1 MDENNTNQAQNNGTQ
16 QEVQQQQTATQE
28 VKPSASANNSTDDT
42 PKFSQSQLNAI
53 IKDRV
58 STLNQKIA
66 DLNSQLSA
74 EKGKVA
80 DLTSRVEDFTNKD
93 LVNKHG
99 IPEQFADYAIFEA
112 KKLTADGKKTFEDA
126 IKEVATKNASMFG
139 IQTASNGQSTQTQ
152 GNPNQVQGRQ
162 PVTVGNTNTQG
173 NANNSC
179 NTVDAE
185 VKAFL
190 DKKFGKRR

>member
-1 MDENNTNQAQNNGTQ
+1 MDDNNTNQAQNNGTQ
-16 QEVQQQQTATQE
+16 QEVQSQQTATQE
-28 VKPSASANNSTDDT
+28 VKASASTNNSTDDT

-66 DLNSQLSA
+66 DLNSQLSV

-80 DLTSRVEDFTNKD
+80 DLTTKVEDFTNKD
-93 LVNKHG
+93 LVSKQG
-99 IPEQFADYAIFEA
+99 IPEQFTDFAIFEA

-139 IQTASNGQSTQTQ
+139 IQTSSNGNSNSNVNNPSSHQITQPVYKGNSSTQG
-152 GNPNQVQGRQ
+152 GNAQTNSIDAQVQ
-162 PVTVGNTNTQG
+162 
-173 NANNSC
+173 
-179 NTVDAE
+179 
-185 VKAFL
+185 AFL
-190 DKKFGKRR
+190 ESKKKRR

>member
-1 MDENNTNQAQNNGTQ
+1 MDDNNTNQEQNNGTQ
-16 QEVQQQQTATQE
+16 QGVQQQQVATQE

-58 STLNQKIA
+58 STLNQKIT
-66 DLNSQLSA
+66 DLNSQLNI

-80 DLTSRVEDFTNKD
+80 DLTSKVEDFTNKD
-93 LVNKHG
+93 LVNKQG
-99 IPEQFADYAIFEA
+99 IPEQFSDFAIFEA

-139 IQTASNGQSTQTQ
+139 IQQDSSNGQSNRQMNNPNSQPATQPVYKGNSSTQ
-152 GNPNQVQGRQ
+152 G
-162 PVTVGNTNTQG
+162 G
-173 NANNSC
+173 NAQA
-179 NTVDAE
+179 NTVDAQ
-185 VKAFL
+185 VQAFL
-190 DKKFGKRR
+190 EAKKKRR

>member
-16 QEVQQQQTATQE
+16 QETQQQQVVTQE
-28 VKPSASANNSTDDT
+28 VQTSASANKSVDDA

-58 STLNQKIA
+58 SVLNQKIA

-80 DLTSRVEDFTNKD
+80 DLTSKVEDFTNKD
-93 LVNKHG
+93 LVSKQN
-99 IPEQFADYAIFEA
+99 IPDMYADFAIFEA
-112 KKLTADGKKTFEDA
+112 KKITADGKKTFEDA

-139 IQTASNGQSTQTQ
+139 IQTPNGQSTQTQ

-162 PVTVGNTNTQG
+162 PVQTGNTNTQG
-173 NANNSC
+173 NANNSG

-185 VKAFL
+185 VQAFL

>member
-16 QEVQQQQTATQE
+16 QEVQPQQTATQE

-58 STLNQKIA
+58 STLNQKIT
-66 DLNSQLSA
+66 DLNSQLNI

-80 DLTSRVEDFTNKD
+80 DLTSKVEDFTNKD
-93 LVNKHG
+93 LVNKQG
-99 IPEQFADYAIFEA
+99 IPEQFADFAIFEA
-112 KKLTADGKKTFEDA
+112 KKLTTDGKKTFEDA

-139 IQTASNGQSTQTQ
+139 IQTASNGNGNNNVNNPNSQSVTQPVYKGNSSTQG
-152 GNPNQVQGRQ
+152 GNAQANSIDAQVQ
-162 PVTVGNTNTQG
+162 
-173 NANNSC
+173 
-179 NTVDAE
+179 
-185 VKAFL
+185 AFL
-190 DKKFGKRR
+190 ESKKKRR

>member
-16 QEVQQQQTATQE
+16 QGVQQQQTATQE

-58 STLNQKIA
+58 STLNQKIT
-66 DLNSQLSA
+66 DLNSQLNI

-80 DLTSRVEDFTNKD
+80 DLTSKVEDFTNKD
-93 LVNKHG
+93 LVNKQG
-99 IPEQFADYAIFEA
+99 IPEQFADFAIFEA

-139 IQTASNGQSTQTQ
+139 IQQDSSNGQGNRQMNNPNSQSGTQPVYKGNSSTQG
-152 GNPNQVQGRQ
+152 GNAQANSIDAQVQ
-162 PVTVGNTNTQG
+162 
-173 NANNSC
+173 
-179 NTVDAE
+179 
-185 VKAFL
+185 AFL
-190 DKKFGKRR
+190 EAKKKRR

>member
-16 QEVQQQQTATQE
+16 QEVQPQQTATQE

-58 STLNQKIA
+58 STLNQKIT
-66 DLNSQLSA
+66 DLNSQLNI

-80 DLTSRVEDFTNKD
+80 DLTSKVEDFTNKD
-93 LVNKHG
+93 LVNKQG

-139 IQTASNGQSTQTQ
+139 IQTASNGQGNNNVNNPNSQSVTQPVYKGNSSTQG
-152 GNPNQVQGRQ
+152 GNAQANTIDAQVQ
-162 PVTVGNTNTQG
+162 
-173 NANNSC
+173 
-179 NTVDAE
+179 
-185 VKAFL
+185 AFL
-190 DKKFGKRR
+190 ESKKKRR